1 MTLEHV
7 HGPAFKA
14 RYREA
19 QRAVIDHAETVAHGR
34 RNGTLTTDELDA
46 LVSAQLVLD
55 RLRFAYIT
63 GT

>member
-1 MTLEHV
+1 MLDHQ

-19 QRAVIDHAETVAHGR
+19 QWSVLDHAETVAHGR
-34 RNGTLTTDELDA
+34 RQGTLTTDELDA
-46 LVSAQLVLD
+46 LVTAQLHLD
-55 RLRFAYIT
+55 RLRYAYIT